1 MIFYRAYHEEDENST
16 HCPEHKRNS
25 GLENETGTNKSLI
38 TFSIFVT
45 KQSHKRKEATE
56 KEIAV
61 EKAEKELH
69 IGFFIVQILN
79 MTQRSLGFKRS
90 FIIRQEQSDRKG
102 NERRVKI

>member
-61 EKAEKELH
+61 EKELH

-90 FIIRQEQSDRKG
+90 FIIRQEKSDRKG